1 MKIGI
6 DATPLPAQPFGAGK
20 YIIELIR
27 HLPLQ
32 TSAHRFVVFATPSGR
47 RQIGDLPTKNLEWV
61 AAPDLPSSLRLV
73 WEQIRLPALAR
84 RHGLDLLHS
93 LHYTSPYTLPCPSV
107 VTFHDMTF
115 FLFPKLHTRT
125 KRFLFPR
132 LIRLS
137 ARRAS
142 ALIANSGST
151 RRDAMRILGM
161 PPNRIQVTPLGVSK
175 VFQPIRDPQ
184 ILANSRRR
192 FGLPDAFI
200 LFVGLIEP
208 RKNLPLLLKAYA
220 QLVERG
226 DSFLPSLVLAGKKG
240 WGCRQVER
248 LVETLHL
255 QDKVHFAGYFPD
267 DELPIVYNLAQ
278 ALVYPSTYEGFG
290 FPPLEAMACGTPVI
304 ATDVAALAENIG
316 QAGLL
321 IPPLD
326 EHALMEALQTLLS
339 DPGLQMRLTQAGI
352 KRAAD
357 FSWERTA
364 RLTLQIYESLG

>member
-32 TSAHRFVVFATPSGR
+32 TSAHRFVVFATPAGR
-47 RQIGDLPTKNLEWV
+47 RQIGELPTQNLEWV
-61 AAPDLPSSLRLV
+61 AAPDLASPLRLV

-93 LHYTSPYTLPCPSV
+93 LHYTSPYALSCPSV

-115 FLFPKLHTRT
+115 FLFPELHTRP
-125 KRFLFPR
+125 KRLLFPR

-137 ARRAS
+137 ARRAA
-142 ALIANSGST
+142 ALIANSAST
-151 RRDAMRILGM
+151 PRDAMRILGL
-161 PPNRIQVTPLGVSK
+161 PSDRIHVTPLGVSQA
-175 VFQPIRDPQ
+175 FRPIRDPQ
-184 ILANSRRR
+184 VLADYRSR
-192 FGLPDAFI
+192 FSLPDAFI

-208 RKNLPLLLKAYA
+208 RKNLPLLLKTHAR
-220 QLVERG
+220 LVERPG
-226 DSFLPSLVLAGKKG
+226 FPSLVLAGKKG
-240 WGCRQVER
+240 WGSRQVEQ
-248 LVETLHL
+248 LIKALHL
-255 QDKVHFAGYFPD
+255 RDKVHFAGYFSD

-290 FPPLEAMACGTPVI
+290 FPPMEAMACGTPVI

-316 QAGLL
+316 PAGLL

-326 EHALMEALQTLLS
+326 EQALTDALQTLLNN
-339 DPGLQMRLTQAGI
+339 PALQMRLSQAGI
-352 KRAAD
+352 KRAAE